1 MVVPLL
7 ATPYR
12 CPMSSTRP
20 SPFNRVVE
28 AIVPRSVD
36 ALDPDELM
44 NQIDLAALLTQR
56 EAATSGWVA

>member
-1 MVVPLL
+1 MVAPLL

-12 CPMSSTRP
+12 CPMSSTRS
-20 SPFNRVVE
+20 SPFNRAVG

-44 NQIDLAALLTQR
+44 NQIDLAALLTQG
-56 EAATSGWVA
+56 EAATSKRVA